1 MHTLHSI
8 SHYLTIVGQASTFEF
23 GFGSVLG
30 KTRVL
35 VWFVLAGL
43 WFFPISSHY
52 LTIAGQASN
61 MHSPSEA
68 NLTPARV
75 GGGWQVI
82 NWSKLWFSSSR
93 NLKQTNTRN
102 SIMTTAAM
110 TIIVMSESTPL
121 TGRQTGLN
129 LSKQIRLVG
138 KRFRLKI
145 HQNNQFL
152 LLLTFQF
159 LSETFIRRRS
169 WYYTVFQKNP
179 CDYVFDDNLNSK
191 RPIVIIFGT
200 VIT

>member
-1 MHTLHSI
+1 MTKTTDPVLTVDIHICSLAKMHTLHSI

-75 GGGWQVI
+75 GGG
-82 NWSKLWFSSSR
+82 
-93 NLKQTNTRN
+93 
-102 SIMTTAAM
+102 
-110 TIIVMSESTPL
+110 
-121 TGRQTGLN
+121 
-129 LSKQIRLVG
+129 
-138 KRFRLKI
+138 
-145 HQNNQFL
+145 
-152 LLLTFQF
+152 
-159 LSETFIRRRS
+159 
-169 WYYTVFQKNP
+169 
-179 CDYVFDDNLNSK
+179 
-191 RPIVIIFGT
+191 
-200 VIT
+200 